1 MVKSSTD
8 SFGFDSDKHY
18 FQAVIPGWSLDNW
31 PPFDRAGKAPDFFA
45 DAAFYIDSPA
55 VLVRIQLYF
64 GFNKSK
70 I

>member
-45 DAAFYIDSPA
+45 DAVFYIALFSQ
-55 VLVRIQLYF
+55 VSNRQ
-64 GFNKSK
+64 KCMM
-70 I
+70 